1 MKSTI
6 LFFKNMTIGKGLLL
20 SLSPILIMILSMK
33 TILFALLIIIFVD
46 LLTGIRKAHYTEGVT
61 FRPHKK
67 EFWKVI
73 KSKEL
78 RKTWRKTI
86 EYAVGVII
94 FVILETM
101 VLGESSVQLLG
112 NKYSIAEL
120 AVTIACLVETY
131 SIYENMEAVSGNNLM
146 KKIIKIFPFSLRNM
160 FKK

>member
-1 MKSTI
+1 MR
-6 LFFKNMTIGKGLLL
+6 
-20 SLSPILIMILSMK
+20 

-46 LLTGIRKAHYTEGVT
+46 LITGIRKAHYTEGVT

>member
-1 MKSTI
+1 MR
-6 LFFKNMTIGKGLLL
+6 
-20 SLSPILIMILSMK
+20 

-94 FVILETM
+94 FAILETM

-120 AVTIACLVETY
+120 AVTTACLVETY

-146 KKIIKIFPFSLRNM
+146 KKIIKIFPFSLRNI
-160 FKK
+160 FRK